1 MKKGA
6 MLALFSALTLAGGV
20 MEAPRAEEVPNV
32 EKYRHSL
39 SEILK
44 YEGSFFL
51 GTRRLGME
59 KQIQRNNPMGVCTAI
74 HFAKEAF
81 NMPEELNVGVVNIYL
96 SDFANPAHLEK
107 VAKDFGCAELSQT
120 PEYQKEVKDRI
131 YKNALDHF
139 EKAQSNLDEYGGEA
153 VCGRL
158 TIVDRHLA
166 LLGMPYSSVEKADN
180 QGRRFLNDGGDTHG
194 EWEAHQCGQF
204 GYTLRAP
211 K

>member
-1 MKKGA
+1 MKKGTII
-6 MLALFSALTLAGGV
+6 ALFSALSLANGG
-20 MEAPRAEEVPNV
+20 MEAPRAEEAANM
-32 EKYRHSL
+32 EKYRHNL
-39 SEILK
+39 TEILK

-59 KQIQRNNPMGVCTAI
+59 KQIQRDDAMGVCMAI
-74 HFAKEAF
+74 HFAREAF
-81 NMPEELNVGVVNIYL
+81 AMPEELNVGIENINI
-96 SDFANPAHLEK
+96 SDFADPARLQK
-107 VAKDFGCAELSQT
+107 VAVDFGCDVLSKT
-120 PEYQKEVKDRI
+120 SKYQEEMRGRI

-139 EKAQSNLDEYGGEA
+139 EKAQSNLEAYGKEA

-166 LLGMPYSSVEKADN
+166 LLGMSYSSIEKADG
-180 QGRRFLNDGGDTHG
+180 QGRKFSGDDG
-194 EWEAHQCGQF
+194 EWETYQCGQF